1 MKLLGAHQIL
11 VKTGNYL
18 NCCDNHIE
26 IRVIHVSIEFFEFC
40 PEHWFIKMKFFLK
53 HFFSNV

>member
-40 PEHWFIKMKFFLK
+40 PEHWFIKMKFF
-53 HFFSNV
+53 